1 MRQAKNPLRA
11 GYLFVALICVGN
23 AGCLAAALGAA
34 GVAGGA
40 TGYAY
45 YKGQICQAFPAACD
59 DVGLATRSALADLAM
74 PILQENHT
82 TGWLES
88 RTGDGTGVHIHIKTL
103 TSKVP
108 ADGILTRV
116 CVRVAF
122 FGDHD
127 LSYRILNQ
135 IGMHLRPAVA
145 TEPPTAAPVPG
156 AVPGPVPTPVPRVE
170 PVPVPVPASA
180 PASGPAPASL
190 SQPVLSR

>member
-45 YKGQICQAFPAACD
+45 YKGQVCQAFPAACD
-59 DVGLATRSALADLAM
+59 DVWLATRSALADLAM
-74 PILQENHT
+74 PILEENHT
-82 TGWLES
+82 TGWIES
-88 RTGDGTGVHIHIKTL
+88 RTGDDTRVHIHIKTL

-127 LSYRILNQ
+127 LSFRILNQ
-135 IGMHLRPAVA
+135 ISLHLRPAVA
-145 TEPPTAAPVPG
+145 NEPPVSG
-156 AVPGPVPTPVPRVE
+156 AVPGPAPTPLPRVE
-170 PVPVPVPASA
+170 PVPVPVPAPA
-180 PASGPAPASL
+180 PTSSPAPASL
-190 SQPVLSR
+190 SGPVPSR

>member
-11 GYLFVALICVGN
+11 GYLFVALVCVAN

-40 TGYAY
+40 GGYAY
-45 YKGQICQAFPAACD
+45 YKGQVCQAFPAACD
-59 DVGLATRSALADLAM
+59 DVWLATRSALVDLAM
-74 PILQENHT
+74 PILEENHT

-88 RTGDGTGVHIHIKTL
+88 RTGDGTGIHIHIKSL

-108 ADGILTRV
+108 ADGVLTRV

-135 IGMHLRPAVA
+135 IALHLRPTVANQPPVSGAV
-145 TEPPTAAPVPG
+145 PAPVPT
-156 AVPGPVPTPVPRVE
+156 AVPRVE
-170 PVPVPVPASA
+170 PVPVPVPAPV

-190 SQPVLSR
+190 GGPVLSR